1 MKNALCLA
9 ASVLMLTISTQ
20 AQQVPNFKAPP
31 GYTTKVESVV
41 TRYDF
46 SKFNREVNIPL
57 QPFIWSPSQFP
68 AGAKATDKVK
78 PATKAAASLWNSWES
93 VLPEFG
99 APSRKEAHAFD
110 GPEGGTILY
119 FEWSAPLPLEARKK
133 LCRILYKSDEK
144 PVGKDMNDECM
155 VGDTWVMIWSFKKPL
170 STIKE
175 AHQKYTFETVGREA
189 QKWMEANPEKAKKF
203 QQNAK

>member
-1 MKNALCLA
+1 MKSVICLVASA
-9 ASVLMLTISTQ
+9 AMLTVSAQ
-20 AQQVPNFKAPP
+20 AQQTPNFKAPP

-57 QPFIWSPSQFP
+57 QPFIWLPSLYP
-68 AGAKATDKVK
+68 AGTKTTTTVK
-78 PATKAAASLWNSWES
+78 PATKAATSLWTSWET

-99 APSRKEAHAFD
+99 APSRKEAQAFD
-110 GPEGGTILY
+110 GPEGGNILY
-119 FEWSAPLPLEARKK
+119 FEWSSPLPQESRKK
-133 LCRILYKSDEK
+133 LCKMLYNADEK
-144 PVGKDMNDECM
+144 PAGKDTNDECM
-155 VGDTWVMIWSFKKPL
+155 LGDTWVMIWSFKKPL
-170 STIKE
+170 SKIKE